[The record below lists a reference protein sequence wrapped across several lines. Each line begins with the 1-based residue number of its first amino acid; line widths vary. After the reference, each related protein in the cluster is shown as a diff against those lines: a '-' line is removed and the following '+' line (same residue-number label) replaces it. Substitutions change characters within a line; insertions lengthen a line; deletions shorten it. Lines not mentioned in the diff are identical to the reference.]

1 MKGKATG
8 EFKLRI
14 TKALADQLFETLG
27 ELVPT
32 ELTADALANLVEPR
46 PGVYL
51 LYLRG
56 DLVYVGKAA
65 SNLRARLG
73 NHRRKLSGRSG
84 IEPLDITFKCAYVDE
99 DLDAA
104 APEKLLLKKYQT
116 DGKIPWNNNGFGNK
130 DQGRV
135 RDQTMIKAGHFD
147 IFFPINLDI
156 QIELEKNDWVLGE
169 LLARI
174 ASVTPYTFRY
184 EKEKDSDL
192 AREVLSKT
200 TLSVEPSTTV
210 RRAIEA
216 ALAAMPAGWQAT
228 VLPNTLILYPESK
241 PKIYKSALGWYRST
255 AAGSAEWTPHRMQVS
270 KLKAQDEVD
279 PDEGLTGGRG
289 HPCCGD

>member
-1 MKGKATG
+1 VEGKATG

-32 ELTADALANLVEPR
+32 ALTAEALADLVEPR

-65 SNLRARLG
+65 SNLRTRLG
-73 NHRRKLSGRSG
+73 NHLRKLSGRSG
-84 IEPLDITFKCAYVDE
+84 IELRDVTFKCAYVDE

-104 APEKLLLKKYQT
+104 APEKLLLKKYQA
-116 DGKIPWNNNGFGNK
+116 DGRIPWNNNGFGNK

-135 RDQTMIKAGHFD
+135 RDKTAIKAGHFD
-147 IFFPINLDI
+147 TFFPINLDI
-156 QIELEKNDWVLGE
+156 DIDLGKSDWVLGE

-174 ASVTPYTFRY
+174 ASQTPYTFRY
-184 EKEKDSDL
+184 EKDTEA
-192 AREVLSKT
+192 AREVLSGT
-200 TLSVEPSTTV
+200 RLSLEPSTTI

-216 ALAAMPAGWQAT
+216 ALYAMPTGWQAT
-228 VLPNTLILYPESK
+228 VLPNTLILYSEEQT
-241 PKIYKSALGWYRST
+241 YKSALGWYRST
-255 AAGSAEWTPHRMQVS
+255 TEGPAEWTQHTMQVS
-270 KLKAQDEVD
+270 KRKT
-279 PDEGLTGGRG
+279 PDEAE
-289 HPCCGD
+289 PDDE